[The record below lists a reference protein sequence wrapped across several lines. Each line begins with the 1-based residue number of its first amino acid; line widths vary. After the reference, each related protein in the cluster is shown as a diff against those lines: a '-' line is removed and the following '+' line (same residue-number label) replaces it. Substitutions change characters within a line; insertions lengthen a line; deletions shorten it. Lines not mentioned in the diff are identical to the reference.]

1 MSTRERTAAQ
11 RDRLAYEAARI
22 ILEQG
27 LTDYDRAR
35 RKAAE
40 RVGTPD
46 RRHWPTNEAVQAAV
60 LAQRRLF
67 LGREDVEE
75 RRRLRAAAL
84 QAMTCFAAFSPRL
97 VGDALSGAV
106 SAQTRIELL
115 LFADRPEDV
124 IFALI
129 EQQIPWREAE
139 RVLRHRRGQRQGY
152 PAFRFLAGDLPVEL
166 VVLPPRALRDL
177 PLDPVTDRPF
187 RGADR
192 AEVEQLLCADQGEW
206 VASDPQSG
214 PPDRRWDAAAL
225 TASRSGGSRAASGR
239 DRSDGVARSDC
250 PDPTSSPSSETPNRP
265 SGRRRT

>member
-1 MSTRERTAAQ
+1 MSTRERIAAQ

-27 LTDYDRAR
+27 LTDFDRAR

-60 LAQRRLF
+60 LTQRRLF
-67 LGREDVEE
+67 LGRADTEE

-84 QAMTCFAAFSPRL
+84 QAMECFAPFSPRL
-97 VGDALSGAV
+97 VGGALTGALSP
-106 SAQTRIELL
+106 QTRIELL
-115 LFADRPEDV
+115 LFADRAEDV

-139 RVLRHRRGQRQGY
+139 RILRHRRGQRCPY
-152 PAFRFLAGDLPVEL
+152 PAFHFLAGDLPIEL
-166 VVLPPRALRDL
+166 IVLPPRALRDL
-177 PLDPVTDRPF
+177 PLDPITDRPF

-192 AEVEQLLCADQGEW
+192 VEVEHMLSADQDEMM
-206 VASDPQSG
+206 G
-214 PPDRRWDAAAL
+214 PCSKGDA
-225 TASRSGGSRAASGR
+225 
-239 DRSDGVARSDC
+239 D
-250 PDPTSSPSSETPNRP
+250 
-265 SGRRRT
+265 